1 VFVDLDVP
9 PAKARLTISTLV
21 MTSELQV
28 PSVIAGDWSIFSK
41 LPEPPTTARLFRQGD
56 TVRVAA
62 TVWVPKGVARPKE
75 AMVRLREAT
84 PNAAALFERQIALQ
98 GTANGMAELLATL
111 PTDALAPGRFVL
123 TVEVGDSKSDSSR
136 TTSRETAFEIVPRF

>member
-1 VFVDLDVP
+1 
-9 PAKARLTISTLV
+9 
-21 MTSELQV
+21 M
-28 PSVIAGDWSIFSK
+28 
-41 LPEPPTTARLFRQGD
+41 
-56 TVRVAA
+56 
-62 TVWVPKGVARPKE
+62 
-75 AMVRLREAT
+75 RLREAT

-123 TVEVGDSKSDSSR
+123 AVEVRDSKSDSSR